1 MERSPAGEVLW
12 TLRAEA
18 LLEMTGAEGLSPEL
32 KLGSLWRVAGEGR
45 GLPYARSAM
54 RVKPASRRVRKSA
67 AAVSEGGSLSEGGRG
82 FAHWFSL
89 YGDSCANVLRKI
101 SLAEVEKSKERG
113 AVLRG
118 LKLLRMMT

>member
-54 RVKPASRRVRKSA
+54 RVKPASRRVRKS
-67 AAVSEGGSLSEGGRG
+67 VV
-82 FAHWFSL
+82 FI
-89 YGDSCANVLRKI
+89 V
-101 SLAEVEKSKERG
+101 
-113 AVLRG
+113 RG
-118 LKLLRMMT
+118 LVCQCAEENIFG